1 MTSFTPPSD
10 YHFASIRQYPSVTL
24 DDVEYQ
30 WGTRVGQGR
39 HAMDNGVV
47 RDAKAYA
54 DQTQWRLSRE
64 QGSVIPT
71 LGELAA
77 AKYLGVYWDGAVWSP
92 NDIAT
97 RELTHADIGSNL
109 EVRSIVDPRSGLPVK
124 EKDLKPGRRMV
135 LVWGD
140 PDTQHRTWHMIGT
153 EEASIAWEKGNQK
166 PGQHFRRRP
175 QQTLRP
181 VNTLTRIAEFAPRAI
196 ATLERVDIT
205 HLEAWQLDS
214 VNFSVDRRL
223 ASGESEDITTL
234 REMVAAELIA
244 AKTAGAYW
252 RP

>member
-1 MTSFTPPSD
+1 
-10 YHFASIRQYPSVTL
+10 
-24 DDVEYQ
+24 
-30 WGTRVGQGR
+30 
-39 HAMDNGVV
+39 
-47 RDAKAYA
+47 
-54 DQTQWRLSRE
+54 
-64 QGSVIPT
+64 
-71 LGELAA
+71 
-77 AKYLGVYWDGAVWSP
+77 
-92 NDIAT
+92 
-97 RELTHADIGSNL
+97 
-109 EVRSIVDPRSGLPVK
+109 
-124 EKDLKPGRRMV
+124 
-135 LVWGD
+135 
-140 PDTQHRTWHMIGT
+140 MIGT

-196 ATLERVDIT
+196 TTLERVDIA